1 MTTTSYADPE
11 SLGVLATMVNKSL
24 VETGRFFRAAGSTQA
39 RTQLKRTIPAAHE
52 EFQNALD
59 NLSEQIFIAKAF
71 LERDYEAVLAQKS
84 ALQPAQD
91 TVMDETDVKQDP
103 EPAPSQ
109 PEVES
114 ASAGAEKDAPGQTE
128 QPAVAKAEE
137 PAPVKQENQP
147 MNQEP
152 ENNDEPATAAPDQ
165 SPDKPEEIS
174 FHSMLN
180 DNSGPNEFDL
190 NLDFGDDDLGNENFL
205 SGSNFA
211 NAVDGTN
218 GHTNE
223 NDSSG
228 NTAMELQGTGAN
240 GPAGGD
246 AFDLE
251 LQKTETPGGENSN
264 QQPDAQIG
272 NNTEDIMGPGESS
285 FDDLFMENE
294 NFGGEAGGDPNL
306 LDGDGLM
313 NITEIDDNWFS

>member
-1 MTTTSYADPE
+1 M
-11 SLGVLATMVNKSL
+11 
-24 VETGRFFRAAGSTQA
+24 
-39 RTQLKRTIPAAHE
+39 
-52 EFQNALD
+52 
-59 NLSEQIFIAKAF
+59 
-71 LERDYEAVLAQKS
+71 ERDYEAVLAQKS

-91 TVMDETDVKQDP
+91 IVMDETDIKQDP
-103 EPAPSQ
+103 EPASSLQ
-109 PEVES
+109 PEMES
-114 ASAGAEKDAPGQTE
+114 AGAGAEKDAPGQTE
-128 QPAVAKAEE
+128 QPEVAKVEE
-137 PAPVKQENQP
+137 AVPVTQESQP
-147 MNQEP
+147 MKEEP

-165 SPDKPEEIS
+165 SPNKPEEIS

-180 DNSGPNEFDL
+180 DNSAPNEFDL

-211 NAVDGTN
+211 NAVDSTN

-223 NDSSG
+223 HDPSG

-240 GPAGGD
+240 GPASGD

-251 LQKTETPGGENSN
+251 LQKTETPGVENSN

-294 NFGGEAGGDPNL
+294 NFGGEAGEDPNL
-306 LDGDGLM
+306 LEGDGLM